1 MTHPIQEEGVSSLRE
16 SRWSRTRE
24 ESNIPSEPSTPA
36 ASHFHNGSREAS
48 RSRAASTSIP
58 QPATLNI
65 DAEDEDVKIAIMALG
80 AMKHLDGS
88 SRSRSRSADGP
99 PNREGGAKHSSS
111 SRSVSST
118 AISSPSSSTL
128 TTDQMSTLASS
139 SASTSSSTPATLAD
153 LPADFQF
160 PAIVYDESGNEV
172 RVERE
177 DMADADFLK
186 RVSHLPIV
194 RGTLRAYELG
204 KQHSRVMRF
213 GGGLVES
220 SVKAISQPVMGRI
233 GARLGD
239 RRVEQLDDF
248 ACRQLDR
255 IYPYAAE
262 SGLTKEEKQEIMA
275 EIDEKDRTEWKDMSE
290 EERSKRKKAYIA
302 LRSEESERSR
312 LLQDSASTVQ
322 QQGKGENSE
331 SNGVGSKNG
340 IASLLN
346 RNASYQQQQQQ
357 HQQLQQQQQAQR
369 TAGFAV
375 PETQRQALIRAH
387 SDQTTSRMNG
397 GSGWG
402 SMLVEA
408 GVTAGG
414 LSAAMSQESMKSLKY
429 CLQWLQYATA
439 HIEHQITILRDLIVK
454 LNHGELDL
462 TSPAAQNL
470 SNIKN
475 DVVVTIRNVVDVVGK
490 YAGGA
495 LPEPARASVRAFI
508 LSLPARWANVNRAST
523 AVESRQGAFGNSPA
537 SPSFSSAHM
546 SQTGNAASPSSSSSS
561 STMDGRPN
569 SVARQQAAAT
579 AVAANRVLTLAVESL
594 DILRS
599 VTVVFGESLDRAD
612 LWVERLRV
620 LGLQRKRAHEQAAAE
635 EAAARIDLGM
645 GGALARG
652 PSHWES
658 ARGMQY
664 SGSQSPGAESNMSIG
679 TTASSKRR
687 RVKRR
692 GTLRHSASPGP
703 NGEPEGDVS
712 DEGSSTETENAKLS
726 APSLGRSQSATNH
739 PLPAV
744 SGVHHHFQHPHG
756 SSLSQRRSHGGKGK
770 NGRFGISQTP
780 PTGSTPLL
788 QELTLRD
795 RSESVGSRTASF
807 GGNSIG

>member
-1 MTHPIQEEGVSSLRE
+1 MTQPMQEEGVSSLRD

-36 ASHFHNGSREAS
+36 ASHFQIDSREAS
-48 RSRAASTSIP
+48 RSRAASTSIS
-58 QPATLNI
+58 QPSALNI

-80 AMKHLDGS
+80 AMKHLDGK
-88 SRSRSRSADGP
+88 SRSRSRSADGQAI
-99 PNREGGAKHSSS
+99 REGGAKHSSS

-128 TTDQMSTLASS
+128 ATDQMSNLASS

-177 DMADADFLK
+177 DMADTDFLK

-204 KQHSRVMRF
+204 KQHSRVMRY

-220 SVKAISQPVMGRI
+220 SVKAISQPIVGRI

-302 LRSEESERSR
+302 LRSEESERAR
-312 LLQDSASTVQ
+312 LLQDSASTQ
-322 QQGKGENSE
+322 QTKDKNGE
-331 SNGVGSKNG
+331 SNGSNNG

-346 RNASYQQQQQQ
+346 RSASYQQQQQQ
-357 HQQLQQQQQAQR
+357 AHR
-369 TAGFAV
+369 GSFTA
-375 PETQRQALIRAH
+375 PEAQRQALIRAH
-387 SDQTTSRMNG
+387 SDQASSRMNG
-397 GSGWG
+397 SSGWS

-414 LSAAMSQESMKSLKY
+414 LSAAMSEESMKSLKY

-439 HIEHQITILRDLIVK
+439 HIEHQITDLRDLIVK

-462 TSPAAQNL
+462 ASPAAQNL
-470 SNIKN
+470 SNIKS
-475 DVVVTIRNVVDVVGK
+475 DVVDTIRNVVDVVGK

-495 LPEPARASVRAFI
+495 LPEPARASVKAFI
-508 LSLPARWANVNRAST
+508 LSLPARWATVNRASS
-523 AVESRQGAFGNSPA
+523 AVDSRQGAFGNSPA

-546 SQTGNAASPSSSSSS
+546 SQTGNASSP
-561 STMDGRPN
+561 GRSN
-569 SVARQQAAAT
+569 SINTVARQQAAAT

-635 EAAARIDLGM
+635 EAAARIDAGM

-703 NGEPEGDVS
+703 NGEAEGDLS
-712 DEGSSTETENAKLS
+712 DEGSSTETEKAKFS
-726 APSLGRSQSATNH
+726 VPLGRSQSAQNH
-739 PLPAV
+739 PVSAV

-756 SSLSQRRSHGGKGK
+756 PSLSQRRNKGK
-770 NGRFGISQTP
+770 NGRYGISQTP
-780 PTGSTPLL
+780 PSGSTPLL

-795 RSESVGSRTASF
+795 RSESVGSYSASF
-807 GGNSIG
+807 GGGNKAG

>member
-1 MTHPIQEEGVSSLRE
+1 MTQNMQEEGMSSLRD

-36 ASHFHNGSREAS
+36 ASHFHLDSRETS
-48 RSRAASTSIP
+48 RSRAASTSIS
-58 QPATLNI
+58 QPAALNI

-80 AMKHLDGS
+80 AMKHLDGK
-88 SRSRSRSADGP
+88 SRSRSRSADGQA
-99 PNREGGAKHSSS
+99 NREGGAKHSSS

-177 DMADADFLK
+177 DMADTDFLK

-204 KQHSRVMRF
+204 KQHSRVMRY

-220 SVKAISQPVMGRI
+220 SVKAISQPVIGRI

-302 LRSEESERSR
+302 LRSEESERAR
-312 LLQDSASTVQ
+312 LLQDSASTQ
-322 QQGKGENSE
+322 QAKDKNGE
-331 SNGVGSKNG
+331 SNSSNNG
-340 IASLLN
+340 ITSLLN
-346 RNASYQQQQQQ
+346 RSVSYQQQQQQ
-357 HQQLQQQQQAQR
+357 AQR
-369 TAGFAV
+369 GSFTAPDA
-375 PETQRQALIRAH
+375 QRQALIRAH
-387 SDQTTSRMNG
+387 SDQATSRMNG
-397 GSGWG
+397 SSGWS

-414 LSAAMSQESMKSLKY
+414 LSAAMSEESMKSLKY

-470 SNIKN
+470 SNIKS
-475 DVVVTIRNVVDVVGK
+475 DVVDTIRNVVDVVGK

-495 LPEPARASVRAFI
+495 LPEPARASVKAFI
-508 LSLPARWANVNRAST
+508 LSLPARWATVNRASS
-523 AVESRQGAFGNSPA
+523 AVDSRQGAFGSSPA

-546 SQTGNAASPSSSSSS
+546 SQTGNASSPSAL
-561 STMDGRPN
+561 DGRSN
-569 SVARQQAAAT
+569 SINTIARQQAAAT

-635 EAAARIDLGM
+635 EAAARIDAGM

-703 NGEPEGDVS
+703 GGEVEGDLS
-712 DEGSSTETENAKLS
+712 DEGSSTETENAKFS

-739 PLPAV
+739 PVSAV

-756 SSLSQRRSHGGKGK
+756 SSISHRRGKGK
-770 NGRFGISQTP
+770 NGRYGISQTP
-780 PTGSTPLL
+780 PSGSTPLL

-795 RSESVGSRTASF
+795 RSESVGSRSASF
-807 GGNSIG
+807 GGKKTG